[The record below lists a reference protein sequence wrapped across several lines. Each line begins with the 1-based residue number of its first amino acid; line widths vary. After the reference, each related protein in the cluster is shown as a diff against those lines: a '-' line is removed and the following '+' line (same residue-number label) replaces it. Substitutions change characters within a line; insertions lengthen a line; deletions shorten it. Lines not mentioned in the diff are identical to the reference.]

1 MSANGNVIVPK
12 AFVWRRLHSLFG
24 LMIVFYLVEHLTVNS
39 QAALW
44 LGDDGRGFI
53 KLVNLIHNLPFLQV
67 LEVVLIGVPILFHGV
82 LGIKYA
88 VTSRN
93 NSSGLKKNKPVLSY
107 GRNVAFSWQR
117 ITSWVLIIGII
128 GHVVQMRFLDSPK
141 KTVLN
146 NEKQYL
152 VKLNFD
158 EGLYSLS
165 DRLSVEL
172 FDREKINFLSSDFKD
187 VEKASRWA
195 SASAISYSPE
205 DEKKISEMQSLNQE
219 KLFIIELN
227 TYKLN
232 QTQVVAVSKNAGTA
246 FLLMVRN
253 TFKSPFWAILY
264 TLFVIAAVFHGF
276 NGLWT
281 ALITWGVILS
291 YRSQKMMVNFV
302 ILMMLALGFLGLAS
316 IWGTYFINLRS

>member
-1 MSANGNVIVPK
+1 VSANGNVIVPK
-12 AFVWRRLHSLFG
+12 VFVWKRLHSLFG

-44 LGDDGRGFI
+44 LGDDGSGFI

-93 NSSGLKKNKPVLSY
+93 NSIGLKKDRPVLSY

-117 ITSWVLIIGII
+117 ITSWVLIIGIV

-141 KTVLN
+141 RAVLN

-152 VKLNFD
+152 VRLDFD

-165 DRLSVEL
+165 NRLNVEL
-172 FDREKINFLSSDFKD
+172 FDREKISSLNNGFKE
-187 VEKASRWA
+187 VEEESKWT
-195 SASAISYSPE
+195 SASSISYSTE
-205 DEKKISEMQSLNQE
+205 DEKKISKIQNLNQE
-219 KLFIIELN
+219 KSFIEELN

-232 QTQVVAVSKNAGTA
+232 HTQVVAVSENAGTA

-253 TFKSPFWAILY
+253 TFKSPVWAILY

-302 ILMMLALGFLGLAS
+302 ILLMLALGFLGLAS